1 MQVLTW
7 VVTGLLAGWMIRI
20 GTRSR
25 RGFGA
30 LGDLVTGTTG
40 AMIGG
45 WLFRGLGVVAPDSFA
60 GHVIVALF
68 GAGALHGALA
78 LLQRVWL
85 STRLGVHAAVAPLSE
100 DLETQISRLAERE
113 RRVLAAV
120 LRRRPVSH
128 DPNKVFDAQLTFGE
142 RVADRVATFGGSWA
156 FIGLFLTA
164 MMIWM
169 ALNQESGQPF
179 DPYPFILLNLVL
191 SCVAALQAP
200 VIMMSQNRQS
210 AKDRLDA
217 KSDYEVNLRAE
228 MEIMALHEKLD
239 AARDQDW
246 KTLEHILSAQN
257 ERLARLE
264 QMLGTRAD
272 GSTE

>member
-1 MQVLTW
+1 
-7 VVTGLLAGWMIRI
+7 
-20 GTRSR
+20 
-25 RGFGA
+25 
-30 LGDLVTGTTG
+30 
-40 AMIGG
+40 
-45 WLFRGLGVVAPDSFA
+45 
-60 GHVIVALF
+60 VALF

-85 STRLGVHAAVAPLSE
+85 STRLAVHAAVAPLSE
-100 DLETQISRLAERE
+100 DLEAQISRLAERE

-128 DPNKVFDAQLTFGE
+128 DPNQVFDAQLTFGE

-169 ALNQESGQPF
+169 ALNQETGRPF

-228 MEIMALHEKLD
+228 MEIIALHEKLD

-246 KTLEHILSAQN
+246 TTLEHLLAAQN

-264 QMLGTRAD
+264 QMLGGRID
-272 GSTE
+272 GSTK

>member
-20 GTRSR
+20 GSRSG

-45 WLFRGLGVVAPDSFA
+45 WLFRGLGVIAPDSFA

-68 GAGALHGALA
+68 GAGALHGALG
-78 LLQRVWL
+78 LLPRVWL
-85 STRLGVHAAVAPLSE
+85 PTGSGPHAAAGPPSG
-100 DLETQISRLAERE
+100 DLEAQISRLAERE
-113 RRVLAAV
+113 RRVLASV
-120 LRRRPVSH
+120 LGRRPLSH
-128 DPNKVFDAQLTFGE
+128 DPNQTFDAQLTFGE
-142 RVADRVATFGGSWA
+142 RVADRVAAFGGSWA

-169 ALNQESGQPF
+169 ALNEEIGQPF

-217 KSDYEVNLRAE
+217 RSDYEVNLRAE

-239 AARDQDW
+239 AARDRDW
-246 KTLEHILSAQN
+246 KTLEHLLAAHDD
-257 ERLARLE
+257 RLARLE
-264 QMLGTRAD
+264 QVLGARED
-272 GSTE
+272 GPTK